1 MSSTANVLWWFN
13 LGKFFQLKARET
25 FNIFSSIALLA
36 GGSCHLRD
44 RVGYK
49 HRFQDITQS
58 SNVQDLIECSERCQ
72 RLSFCRSFSFKYA
85 GGFNSESNCLLSS
98 IRIEDV
104 DYVNDQD
111 WDLYE
116 IQQLCQRR
124 NNQGSG
130 GLTQQQTLQ
139 GRCT

>member
-1 MSSTANVLWWFN
+1 MKL
-13 LGKFFQLKARET
+13 LT
-25 FNIFSSIALLA
+25 FSHPLPLA

-104 DYVNDQD
+104 DYVSDQD

-130 GLTQQQTLQ
+130 GLTQQTLQ